1 MAEITRAK
9 DAAPKKTE
17 FDVILLAAGDN
28 VGQVIQVIR
37 ELTGLG
43 LDAAKDLVASPPTTL
58 KDGVPKSDAEEMRK
72 QLTDAGAT
80 VDLK

>member
-28 VGQVIQVIR
+28 VSQVIQVIR